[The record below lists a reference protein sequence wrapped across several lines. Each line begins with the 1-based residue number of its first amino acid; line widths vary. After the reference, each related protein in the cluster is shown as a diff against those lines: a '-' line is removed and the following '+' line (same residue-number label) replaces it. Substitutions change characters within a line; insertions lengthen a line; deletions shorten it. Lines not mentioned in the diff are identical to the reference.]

1 MASTISNTTA
11 SSTTATDASGNKYT
25 TSVSND
31 SLTTND
37 FLKLMIEQLKLQDPT
52 KPYDSAKM
60 LETQMQM
67 STLNANMQMISTLE
81 SISTAFQQTSV
92 TNAAGL
98 IGKTIEDGSTKS
110 DGALKAYTAESVENK
125 DGTLTIKARE
135 WLYLYNGIQMN
146 TSGEITSANYDESG
160 NLYNTKGEKTGETIV
175 LDSLGKPSVG
185 SDGKLKIKDKDG
197 KELTSHNYE
206 LSGKSTIV
214 LSDKTTD
221 IPFSSI
227 TKVS

>member
-1 MASTISNTTA
+1 MASTIS
-11 SSTTATDASGNKYT
+11 STTSTDASGNTYT

-110 DGALKAYTAESVENK
+110 DG
-125 DGTLTIKARE
+125 
-135 WLYLYNGIQMN
+135 
-146 TSGEITSANYDESG
+146 
-160 NLYNTKGEKTGETIV
+160 
-175 LDSLGKPSVG
+175 LGHQI
-185 SDGKLKIKDKDG
+185 D
-197 KELTSHNYE
+197 
-206 LSGKSTIV
+206 
-214 LSDKTTD
+214 
-221 IPFSSI
+221 
-227 TKVS
+227 

>member
-1 MASTISNTTA
+1 MASTVSATGT
-11 SSTTATDASGNKYT
+11 STDTSGNTYT

-52 KPYDSAKM
+52 KPYDSAQM

-81 SISTAFQQTSV
+81 SISTSFQQSAV

-98 IGKTIEDGSTKS
+98 IGSSIEDGSKMS
-110 DGALKAYTAESVENK
+110 DGSLKSYYVSSIENV
-125 DGTLTIKARE
+125 DGTLIVKGRE
-135 WLYLYNGIQMN
+135 LLYSMDKIQLN
-146 TSGEITSANYDESG
+146 VDGEITNASYDENG
-160 NLYNTKGEKTGETIV
+160 NIYNAKGEKTGETLS
-175 LDSLGKPSVG
+175 LDSIGQPSVDE
-185 SDGKLKIKDKDG
+185 DGKLKIKDEDG
-197 KELTSHNYE
+197 KEVSSHNYE
-206 LSGKSTIV
+206 LTGTYTLVYSPD
-214 LSDKTTD
+214 LTD

-227 TKVS
+227 TRISA

>member
-1 MASTISNTTA
+1 MADNMAVTGTSTD
-11 SSTTATDASGNKYT
+11 SSGSKYT

-81 SISTAFQQTSV
+81 SISTAFKQTSV
-92 TNAAGL
+92 TNASGL
-98 IGKTIEDGSTKS
+98 IGKTIENGSTRA
-110 DGALKAYTAESVENK
+110 DGTSKVYTVNSIENK
-125 DGTLTIKARE
+125 DGVLTVKASE
-135 WLYLYNGIQMN
+135 WLYYYNSIQMN
-146 TSGEITSANYDESG
+146 DGGKITTAAYDEQG
-160 NLYNTKGEKTGETIV
+160 NLYNEKGEKTGETLV
-175 LDSLGKPSVG
+175 LEGLGKPAV
-185 SDGKLKIKDKDG
+185 DANGKLKIKDKDG
-197 KELTSHNYE
+197 NELSSHNYE
-206 LSGKSTIV
+206 LGGKDKIV
-214 LSDKTTD
+214 TSSETTD

-227 TKVS
+227 TKIS

>member
-1 MASTISNTTA
+1 MADSLSVS
-11 SSTTATDASGNKYT
+11 SSTDVSGNTYT

-37 FLKLMIEQLKLQDPT
+37 FLTLMIEQLKLQDPT
-52 KPYDSAKM
+52 KPYDSSQM

-81 SISTAFQQTSV
+81 SISTAFQQTSI

-98 IGKTIEDGSTKS
+98 IGKNIEDGSTTS
-110 DGALKAYTAESVENK
+110 SGALKSYTVDSVENV
-125 DGTLTIKARE
+125 DGTLMVEARE

-146 TSGEITSANYDESG
+146 VDGEITSANYDENG
-160 NLYNTKGEKTGETIV
+160 NLYNEKGEKTGETLV
-175 LDSLGKPSVG
+175 LDSIGKPAQN
-185 SDGKLKIKDKDG
+185 SDGSLKIKDADG
-197 KELTSHNYE
+197 KETTDHNYE
-206 LSGKSTIV
+206 LSGKSTV
-214 LSDKTTD
+214 VVSDETTT

-227 TKVS
+227 TRIFS